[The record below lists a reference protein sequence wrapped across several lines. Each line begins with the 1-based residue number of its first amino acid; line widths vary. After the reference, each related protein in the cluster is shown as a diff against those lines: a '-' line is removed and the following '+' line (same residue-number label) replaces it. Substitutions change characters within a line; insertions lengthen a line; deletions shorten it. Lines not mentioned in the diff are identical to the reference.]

1 VGNLKRFN
9 AKRKL
14 RAEIVA
20 IKMDN
25 RMQKFLLGLRVEAIM
40 IDMLRNSA
48 SDAPNISLAAPL
60 KSFGSSVHPAGL
72 DPILQVK
79 RLSAVMSDSSVDK
92 TALDKVASSAAH
104 VVLDVD

>member
-1 VGNLKRFN
+1 
-9 AKRKL
+9 
-14 RAEIVA
+14 
-20 IKMDN
+20 M
-25 RMQKFLLGLRVEAIM
+25 
-40 IDMLRNSA
+40 
-48 SDAPNISLAAPL
+48 
-60 KSFGSSVHPAGL
+60 HPAGL